1 MDEYERDRERYKP
14 HERGRI
20 FENGVE
26 AYFKDRER
34 GYLPSSRIYKTPEG
48 RIQFDHVTE
57 DQGKTFSIE
66 DKSGRIGGPK
76 DEKQLKALRVLLETG
91 VVQEHTLRSVEGET
105 VSKDCQILING
116 LKKDFRDRF
125 THLEI
130 SRAEARTIWALGMDL
145 ERSKQ
150 RQLPERGQQLELP
163 GVAEKARQEKAQEL
177 QRQRDKIAERA
188 RARERAEK
196 FRNMLRFRDGA
207 TRGRADAPQRVER
220 ERQAREEAERARQA
234 GRTPESERARI
245 EREVAERVALEFP
258 APSQLHERGAA
269 DAGEQVAREAADAA
283 SLERAAADARAA
295 KEKAREDA
303 RIAREAADHKERAE
317 ELARLQA
324 RGVPPEVVK
333 LLGLGQAQP
342 PSAAVR
348 QLPGHAPGVVR
359 GGTGQGQERSRGITR
374 DR

>member
-1 MDEYERDRERYKP
+1 MDEYERDRENYKP

-20 FENGVE
+20 FENGIE

-34 GYLPSSRIYKTPEG
+34 GYLPTSRIYKTPEG
-48 RIQFDHVTE
+48 RIKFDHVRE
-57 DQGKTFSIE
+57 EQGKTFSIE
-66 DKSGRIGGPK
+66 DKSGRIEGPK

-105 VSKDCQILING
+105 VSKDCRELING
-116 LKKDFRDRF
+116 LKQDFRDRF

-130 SRAEARTIWALGMDL
+130 SRTEARTIWALGVDL

-150 RQLPERGQQLELP
+150 LELPEQGKQLELP
-163 GVAEKARQEKAQEL
+163 GVAEKAREEKAQEL
-177 QRQRDKIAERA
+177 QKRRDKIALLAKA
-188 RARERAEK
+188 RGQAEK

-207 TRGRADAPQRVER
+207 TRGRAQAPERVER
-220 ERQAREEAERARQA
+220 DRQAQEQAKRARQARETPDALVAREA
-234 GRTPESERARI
+234 
-245 EREVAERVALEFP
+245 AERVALEFP
-258 APSQLHERGAA
+258 VPEQFQLREAA
-269 DAGEQVAREAADAA
+269 DTVEQAAREAADAA
-283 SLERAAADARAA
+283 SLERAAADARTAE
-295 KEKAREDA
+295 EKAREQA
-303 RIAREAADHKERAE
+303 RIAREAADNKERAE

-348 QLPGHAPGVVR
+348 EPPGHAPGVVR
-359 GGTGQGQERSRGITR
+359 GGTGQGHERSRGISR

>member
-1 MDEYERDRERYKP
+1 MDEYERDRDNYKP

-20 FENGVE
+20 FENGIE

-48 RIQFDHVTE
+48 RIQFDHVRE
-57 DQGKTFSIE
+57 EQGKTFSIE
-66 DKSGRIGGPK
+66 DKSGRIEGPK

-105 VSKDCQILING
+105 VSKDCQVLING
-116 LKKDFRDRF
+116 LKQDFGDRF

-130 SRAEARTIWALGMDL
+130 SRAEARTIWALGVDL

-150 RQLPERGQQLELP
+150 RELPERGKQLELQ
-163 GVAEKARQEKAQEL
+163 GVAEKAREEKAQEL
-177 QRQRDKIAERA
+177 QKRRDKIAERE

-196 FRNMLRFRDGA
+196 FRNMLRFRGGA
-207 TRGRADAPQRVER
+207 TRGRAEAPERVER
-220 ERQAREEAERARQA
+220 ERRAREEAERARQA

-245 EREVAERVALEFP
+245 EREAAERVAQEFP
-258 APSQLHERGAA
+258 TPNQFQQREAA
-269 DAGEQVAREAADAA
+269 DTGEHAAREAADAA
-283 SLERAAADARAA
+283 SLERAAADARTAE
-295 KEKAREDA
+295 EKARE
-303 RIAREAADHKERAE
+303 AREAADKERAE

-333 LLGLGQAQP
+333 ILGLGQAEP

-348 QLPGHAPGVVR
+348 EPPGHAPGVVR
-359 GGTGQGQERSRGITR
+359 GGTGQGQERSRGISR

>member
-1 MDEYERDRERYKP
+1 MDEYERDRENYKP

-20 FENGVE
+20 FENGIE

-48 RIQFDHVTE
+48 RIKFDHVRE
-57 DQGKTFSIE
+57 EQGKTFSIE
-66 DKSGRIGGPK
+66 DKSGRIEGPK

-105 VSKDCQILING
+105 VSKDCQVLING
-116 LKKDFRDRF
+116 LKQDFRDRF

-130 SRAEARTIWALGMDL
+130 SRAEARTIWALGVDL

-150 RQLPERGQQLELP
+150 LELPGQGKQLELP
-163 GVAEKARQEKAQEL
+163 GVAEKAREEKAQEL
-177 QRQRDKIAERA
+177 QKRRDKIALLAKA
-188 RARERAEK
+188 RGQAEK

-207 TRGRADAPQRVER
+207 TRGRAEAPERVER
-220 ERQAREEAERARQA
+220 ERQAREEAKLARQA
-234 GRTPESERARI
+234 RETPSARI
-245 EREVAERVALEFP
+245 ERAAAERVALEFP
-258 APSQLHERGAA
+258 VPEQFQEREAA
-269 DAGEQVAREAADAA
+269 DTGEHAARDAADAA

-295 KEKAREDA
+295 EEKAREQA
-303 RIAREAADHKERAE
+303 RIEREAADNKERAE
-317 ELARLQA
+317 QLARLQA

-333 LLGLGQAQP
+333 LLGLGQARP

-348 QLPGHAPGVVR
+348 EPPGQAPQVQR
-359 GGTGQGQERSRGITR
+359 GGTGYGHERSRGVER
-374 DR
+374 GR